1 MGANILQMGC
11 QIQCIHGGVAVVTPS
26 NVRVK
31 VSGSFALLSTDIMT
45 IIGCQNPSLTGGLPC
60 VTIQWLNEAKRVK
73 IQGTPVL
80 LETSIG
86 LCNNS
91 AGAPQGIAIISGVQ
105 QRVKGI

>member
-31 VSGSFALLSTDIMT
+31 VGGSFALLSTDVMT
-45 IIGCQNPSLTGGLPC
+45 IVGCSNPNGPVC
-60 VTIQWLNEAKRVK
+60 ATIQWLNEAKRVK
-73 IQGTPVL
+73 VQGTPVL

-86 LCNNS
+86 LCKDS
-91 AGAPQGIAIISGVQ
+91 SGAPQGLAVINGVQ
-105 QRVKGI
+105 QRVKGV